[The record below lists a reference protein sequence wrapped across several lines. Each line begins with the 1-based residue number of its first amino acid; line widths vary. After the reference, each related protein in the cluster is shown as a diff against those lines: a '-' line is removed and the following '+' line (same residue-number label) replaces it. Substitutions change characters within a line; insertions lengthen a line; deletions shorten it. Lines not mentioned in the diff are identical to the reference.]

1 MVMPLE
7 IILYMRCE
15 LRTDAHLPSEPCEI
29 LTLDSLVPVAC
40 PEWWG
45 WVASAWQ
52 LFFRG
57 PTTTGPCEAWSSS
70 DWNLQIRAT
79 EEPSARERSR
89 MSVTF
94 KLSALMPQQFVC
106 LSPGEGHL
114 HISPPSSAGGN
125 NISPSSSQ
133 LLRWQC
139 TDTWGRAEWEN
150 YNCSHCVRYRWKDAR
165 GGGGVESDYTGTLHF
180 ADSVQSHLNKFIKTS
195 LYVCLRVFQTES
207 SPRQDIVIRM

>member
-1 MVMPLE
+1 MYLANSIIPIEDRQLSVVVMPLE
-7 IILYMRCE
+7 IVSYMRPELYQTSHRVCE

-45 WVASAWQ
+45 CVASAWQ
-52 LFFRG
+52 LFFGG

-94 KLSALMPQQFVC
+94 KLSALTPQQFV
-106 LSPGEGHL
+106 SVPRRGTSAHL
-114 HISPPSSAGGN
+114 PSVLGG
-125 NISPSSSQ
+125 
-133 LLRWQC
+133 R
-139 TDTWGRAEWEN
+139 
-150 YNCSHCVRYRWKDAR
+150 K
-165 GGGGVESDYTGTLHF
+165 
-180 ADSVQSHLNKFIKTS
+180 
-195 LYVCLRVFQTES
+195 
-207 SPRQDIVIRM
+207 